1 MRPATSVLAAALAGL
16 ALLAPATSA
25 QEASLTDIED
35 EVMCPICGTL
45 LELSEAPQAERQ
57 RDLIRRLIAQGRSKE
72 EIKEALVAEYG
83 EEVLATPESS
93 GFDLAAWVIPIAGL
107 AAALAALAVWL
118 RRRGGAGPEEAPPP
132 PLDAADA
139 ERLERDI
146 SSREL

>member
-1 MRPATSVLAAALAGL
+1 VRRIASGLAAALAAI
-16 ALLAPATSA
+16 ALLAPAASA

-107 AAALAALAVWL
+107 ATALAALGVWL
-118 RRRGGAGPEEAPPP
+118 RRRGGAGAEKAPPP
-132 PLDAADA
+132 PLDPADA

-146 SSREL
+146 SSRDI

>member
-1 MRPATSVLAAALAGL
+1 MRRIASGLAAAIAAV
-16 ALLAPATSA
+16 ALLAPAASA

-107 AAALAALAVWL
+107 AAALAALGIWL
-118 RRRGGAGPEEAPPP
+118 RRRGGAGSEEAPPP
-132 PLDAADA
+132 LLDAADA

-146 SSREL
+146 SSRDI